1 MKIQEFLNYR
11 KELLDSSKDE
21 EGFVQQ
27 TQLLS
32 QILPLMVDAKLLD
45 SEDWND
51 SYFFNPSENLKVNGY
66 TVNESSE
73 RLQLFIVNEA
83 SIDLTSSDKDLQI
96 STKGYYDNQ
105 FKRVTKFLNK
115 AIKGYLSDEVQD
127 ADPIRPLLSQLSSST
142 GAEQFD
148 VIEIFLV
155 SATATTE
162 TRGTMPQPK
171 RIEFEDENIS
181 VAFTRDRERIKK
193 ELLVIK
199 KLVDLNFLYDV
210 LISQGNREAL
220 VIDFENLFDYKIEVI
235 QAADEENFE
244 SFLCVLPAQ
253 ILSDLY
259 KRYSSR
265 LLEKNVRS
273 FLQFKKGS
281 ANSGIRDTIKTC
293 PEKFIAFNNGITITA
308 TGKEFETRNGKVFI
322 KTLTDFQ
329 IVNGGQT
336 TASIYFTQKDGFSI
350 DRVKIMAKINV
361 ARDVSEE
368 DLNELISDIS
378 KYSNSQTRVSSVDL
392 SSRSPQLSKIKSLS
406 DSIVTPSG
414 RKWFFEKSRGEFNT
428 KLRIAGSNK
437 ARIEK
442 EYPKSYRFTKEQLG
456 KYFTAWGEQ
465 PYVVKKGG
473 EKVFRYFLEEIT
485 GELRGKKAVNVNRD
499 FYEELI
505 SKIILFTELEKIYG
519 QGKNSMGQIRSAVVP
534 YTISIMFIY
543 TDGAKQGKQFD
554 LSKIWKKERLEDD
567 LETFFTELMEL
578 MNGLIKKY
586 SESDDYGEYAK
597 NKKLWEDI
605 SGSKEIEKFMTSRIS
620 QQILNKYSIPLK
632 EKKNGETPE
641 VDFERIQMNIEVVA
655 KGMEFYTELRKKC
668 HGLSKLQEKKIDAII
683 SSIIKQED
691 LSEDILRFEKNLMI
705 EVRKNS
711 PELFDQINV
720 TQNYLLESTLK
731 FIVLKY
737 NQALEKGIDLLD
749 YFKAIEKHAKE
760 EQNKYASAFN
770 MIAVNLA
777 KGIAPSLREVQL
789 ASNYFKKEASNKNI
803 SLNTPGPIPNIS
815 LSVLRQMVEWD
826 SRMKVLTQGERA
838 YLADLAYELKPLNQF
853 HKTNAQKHLCTIMKA
868 GFRLK

>member
-1 MKIQEFLNYR
+1 MQIQEFLNYR
-11 KELLDSSKDE
+11 KELLESSKDE

-45 SEDWND
+45 SEDWSD
-51 SYFFNPSENLKVNGY
+51 SYFLNSTDNLKLNGY

-73 RLQLFIVNEA
+73 RLQLFIVDET
-83 SIDLTSSDKDLQI
+83 SIDITTSDKDLQI

-105 FKRVTKFLNK
+105 FKRVTRFLNK
-115 AIKGYLSDEVQD
+115 AIKGYLNDEVQD
-127 ADPIRPLLSQLSSST
+127 ADPIRPLLSQLSSSS

-148 VIEIFLV
+148 VIEVFLI
-155 SATATTE
+155 SATATIE

-181 VAFTRDRERIKK
+181 VAFSKNRERIKK
-193 ELLVIK
+193 DLLIIK

-220 VIDFENLFDYKIEVI
+220 VIDFENLFNHKIEVI
-235 QAADEENFE
+235 KAAEEENFE
-244 SFLCVLPAQ
+244 SYLCVLPAY

-273 FLQFKKGS
+273 FLQFKG
-281 ANSGIRDTIKTC
+281 ANKGIRETIRLS
-293 PEKFIAFNNGITITA
+293 PEKFIAFNNGITITSTA
-308 TGKEFETRNGKVFI
+308 KKVESTNGKMFI
-322 KTLTDFQ
+322 KSLTDFQ

-336 TASIYFTQKDGFSI
+336 TASIYFTQKDGFPI
-350 DRVKIMAKINV
+350 DKVKVMAKINV
-361 ARDVSEE
+361 ARDVTEE
-368 DLNELISDIS
+368 GLNSLISDIS
-378 KYSNSQTRVSSVDL
+378 RYSNSQTKVSNVDL
-392 SSRSPQLSKIKSLS
+392 SSRSPQLNKIKSLS

-442 EYPKSYRFTKEQLG
+442 EYPTNYRFSKEQLG

-485 GELRGKKAVNVNRD
+485 GELRGRKAVNVNRE

-505 SKIILFTELEKIYG
+505 SKIILFTQLEKIYG

-534 YTISIMFIY
+534 YAISIIY
-543 TDGAKQGKQFD
+543 IYSDGAKQGKQFD
-554 LSKIWKKERLEDD
+554 LSKIWKKEKLEDN
-567 LETFFTELMEL
+567 LVTFFKELMEL

-605 SGSKEIEKFMTSRIS
+605 SGCTEIQKFMNSNIAKEILS
-620 QQILNKYSIPLK
+620 KYSIPIK
-632 EKKNGETPE
+632 EKINGGLIE
-641 VDFERIQMNIEVVA
+641 VDFERIQMNIEVVS
-655 KGMEFYTELRKKC
+655 KGIEFYNQLKEKYD
-668 HGLSKLQEKKIDAII
+668 GLSKFQEKKIDMII
-683 SSIIKQED
+683 SSILKSVD
-691 LSEDILRFEKNLMI
+691 LSEDNLRFENNLMSEI
-705 EVRKNS
+705 RKS
-711 PELFDQINV
+711 TPEIFDKINAPY
-720 TQNYLLESTLK
+720 NYQLESTLK
-731 FIVLKY
+731 FVILRY
-737 NQALEKGIDLLD
+737 NQALESGIGIQDF
-749 YFKAIEKHAKE
+749 FKSIEKRATSESHKYTSVF
-760 EQNKYASAFN
+760 NK
-770 MIAVNLA
+770 IALELT
-777 KGIAPSLREVQL
+777 KGNAPSVKDITL
-789 ASNYFKKEASNKNI
+789 ASNYFNKEITIKKEI
-803 SLNTPGPIPNIS
+803 SGSTLPEINLN
-815 LSVLRQMVEWD
+815 VLRQMVEWD
-826 SRMKVLTQGERA
+826 STMKILSQGERG
-838 YLADLAYELKPLNQF
+838 YLADLAYELKTLNQF
-853 HKTNAQKHLCTIMKA
+853 HKSNAERHLNTLLKA
-868 GFRLK
+868 GFKLK

>member
-51 SYFFNPSENLKVNGY
+51 SYYLNPAENFKVNGY

-73 RLQLFIVNEA
+73 RLQLFIVDET
-83 SIDLTSSDKDLQI
+83 SIDLTASEKDLQI

-105 FKRVTKFLNK
+105 FKRVTRFLNK
-115 AIKGYLSDEVQD
+115 AIKGYLNDEVQD
-127 ADPIRPLLSQLSSST
+127 ADPIRPLLSQLSSAT

-155 SATATTE
+155 SASATTE
-162 TRGTMPQPK
+162 TRGTLPQPK

-181 VAFTRDRERIKK
+181 VSFTRNRERVKK
-193 ELLVIK
+193 DLLIIK

-220 VIDFENLFDYKIEVI
+220 IIDFENLFDYKIEVI
-235 QAADEENFE
+235 KAAEEENFE
-244 SFLCVLPAQ
+244 SYLCVLPAH

-273 FLQFKKGS
+273 FLQFKG
-281 ANSGIRDTIKTC
+281 ANKGIRETIRIS
-293 PEKFIAFNNGITITA
+293 PEKFIAFNNGITITSTA
-308 TGKEFETRNGKVFI
+308 KDLEAKNEKLFI
-322 KTLTDFQ
+322 KSLTDFQ

-336 TASIYFTQKDGFSI
+336 TASIYFTQKDGFPI
-350 DRVKIMAKINV
+350 DKVKVMAKINV
-361 ARDVSEE
+361 ARDVTEE
-368 DLNELISDIS
+368 GLDSLISDIS
-378 KYSNSQTRVSSVDL
+378 RYSNSQTKVSNVDL
-392 SSRSPQLSKIKSLS
+392 SSRSPQLNKLKALS

-442 EYPKSYRFTKEQLG
+442 EYPKNYRFTKEQLG
-456 KYFTAWGEQ
+456 KYFTAWGDQ

-485 GELRGKKAVNVNRD
+485 GELRGKKAINVNRD

-505 SKIILFTELEKIYG
+505 SKIILFTQLEKIYG
-519 QGKNSMGQIRSAVVP
+519 QGKHSMGQIRSAVVP
-534 YTISIMFIY
+534 YAISVIYIY
-543 TDGAKQGKQFD
+543 TDGAKAGKQFD
-554 LSKIWKKERLEDD
+554 LSKIWKKEKLEDD
-567 LETFFTELMEL
+567 LVTFFTELMEL
-578 MNGLIKKY
+578 MNGLIKNY

-605 SGSKEIEKFMTSRIS
+605 STSKEIEKFMTSKIA
-620 QQILNKYSIPLK
+620 QQILSKYSIPVR
-632 EKKNGETPE
+632 EKKNGGTTE
-641 VDFERIQMNIEVVA
+641 VDFERIQMNIEVLS
-655 KGMEFYTELRKKC
+655 KGVEFYNQLRKKYD
-668 HGLSKLQEKKIDAII
+668 GLSKLQEKKMDTII
-683 SSIIKQED
+683 SSIIKLED
-691 LSEDILRFEKNLMI
+691 LSEDHLRFESNLMNEI
-705 EVRKNS
+705 RKNS
-711 PELFDQINV
+711 PEIFDQIN
-720 TQNYLLESTLK
+720 TPHNYQIESTLK
-731 FIVLKY
+731 LIILKY
-737 NQALEKGIDLLD
+737 NQAIENGFGLTDFFKSIEQKASAVNNKYSSVFNKIAVELEKG
-749 YFKAIEKHAKE
+749 
-760 EQNKYASAFN
+760 
-770 MIAVNLA
+770 V
-777 KGIAPSLREVQL
+777 APSVKDIQL
-789 ASNYFKKEASNKNI
+789 ASNYFNKETAPAKE
-803 SLNTPGPIPNIS
+803 TPSGAAPKIN

-826 SRMKVLTQGERA
+826 SRMKILSNGERQ
-838 YLADLAYELKPLNQF
+838 YMADLAYELKPLNQF
-853 HKTNAQKHLCTIMKA
+853 HKTNAEKHLKTLMKA
-868 GFRLK
+868 GFSCQ